1 MDKGKHDK
9 TAAVIAM
16 LLVIAFGMAGCAP
29 KSVLL
34 YDDSINHFAAE
45 ALNRLSYNFEKV
57 TTMEDLVE
65 VFKAKEWD
73 LLVMD
78 NPLLDDGETGALVL
92 VNDFVTKGAKAV
104 VSSMNIAIWPG
115 MAVWASMGYHYEG
128 TPNSTPRSIYKGN
141 PSLSIWKRP
150 NAAPELDFDFA
161 DDSHV
166 NNGFPGSAVRDGQ
179 ILAVFSTITPAT
191 NAAVISANDGRT
203 ILNSFYLDDGVECNI
218 PIDSDGDSIADS
230 VEWWM
235 NEISYVASNP
245 GEAIKPELNHL

>member
-1 MDKGKHDK
+1 MVKGKHVK
-9 TAAVIAM
+9 TAVVIGM

-45 ALNRLSYNFEKV
+45 ALNRLNYNFETV
-57 TTMEDLVE
+57 TTMEDFVE

-78 NPLLDDGETGALVL
+78 NPLLVDGETGALVL
-92 VNDFVTKGAKAV
+92 MNDFVTKGAKAV
-104 VSSMNIAIWPG
+104 VSSMNIASWPSMGIWS
-115 MAVWASMGYHYEG
+115 SMGYHYEG
-128 TPNSTPRSIYKGN
+128 TPNTAPRSVYIVN
-141 PSLSIWKRP
+141 PGLSIWKRP
-150 NAAPELDFDFA
+150 NALPELDFDSA

-166 NNGFPGSAVRDGQ
+166 YNGFPGSEVGDGQ

-203 ILNSFYLDDGVECNI
+203 ILNSFYLDDGEESNI
-218 PIDSDGDSIADS
+218 PIDSDGDSIADA

-235 NEISYVASNP
+235 NEISYVASRP
-245 GEAIKPELNHL
+245 GEVVKPELNH